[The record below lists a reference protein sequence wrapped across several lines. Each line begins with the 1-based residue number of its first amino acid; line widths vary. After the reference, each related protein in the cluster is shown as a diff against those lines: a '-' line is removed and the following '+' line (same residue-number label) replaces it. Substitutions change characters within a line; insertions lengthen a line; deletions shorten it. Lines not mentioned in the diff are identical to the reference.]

1 MSDSLQKALVS
12 VRTTAKPGSGVTVF
26 SRKCSTTL
34 GKGWSFDIEEP
45 NLTGAETL
53 LGLLASD
60 VLGLFL
66 ELCKKQRV
74 LIDEVE
80 ATVKAE
86 LTAPLVHLGVI
97 GAQGEPRYQAFQLRA
112 YIGTAAPSS
121 TLDSLWAET
130 LRRAPLA
137 NTLRQSADL
146 SASYQIT

>member
-1 MSDSLQKALVS
+1 MSDSLQRALVS

-26 SRKCSTTL
+26 SRKCSATL

-45 NLTGAETL
+45 TLTGAETL
-53 LGLLASD
+53 LGLLAND

-66 ELCKKQRV
+66 ELCRKQRV
-74 LIDEVE
+74 VIDEVE

-86 LTAPLVHLGVI
+86 LVAPLVHLGVI

-112 YIGTAAPSS
+112 YIGTSASS
-121 TLDSLWAET
+121 SVTDQLWAEA

-137 NTLRQSADL
+137 NTLSRSSDL
-146 SASYQIT
+146 TATYQIT